1 MTEQETETTTAG
13 SVGIPQRETGEV
25 FGKPLQRE
33 ERLAAE
39 LRNEGI
45 AGLSCDVS
53 KRDHEPSGA
62 ACAGQENEEL
72 EWARRH
78 MPEEP
83 VSSGKSPAGPED
95 RQEPAGE
102 VFRKTELH
110 NAPPV
115 PDENELRK
123 LRSRMMKR
131 LKRRD
136 PEIQYLQFETSFR
149 EFICSLLVRQY
160 REENELREQIA
171 ALWEQARI
179 LDDRLERKLDRFERR
194 LDELEEQGR
203 Y

>member
-1 MTEQETETTTAG
+1 
-13 SVGIPQRETGEV
+13 
-25 FGKPLQRE
+25 
-33 ERLAAE
+33 
-39 LRNEGI
+39 
-45 AGLSCDVS
+45 
-53 KRDHEPSGA
+53 
-62 ACAGQENEEL
+62 
-72 EWARRH
+72 
-78 MPEEP
+78 
-83 VSSGKSPAGPED
+83 
-95 RQEPAGE
+95 
-102 VFRKTELH
+102 
-110 NAPPV
+110 
-115 PDENELRK
+115 
-123 LRSRMMKR
+123 MKR